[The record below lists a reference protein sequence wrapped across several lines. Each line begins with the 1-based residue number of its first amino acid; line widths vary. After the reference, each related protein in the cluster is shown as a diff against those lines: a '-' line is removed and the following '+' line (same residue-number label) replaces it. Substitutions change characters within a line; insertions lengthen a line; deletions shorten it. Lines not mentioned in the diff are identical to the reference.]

1 MLGGR
6 LAAWMDTML
15 LKQMLASPTTS
26 SELLV
31 YDPFQS
37 FDRDSLV
44 KEVIGLANARVDG
57 PRNILF
63 GVNAGGVNGTKIVG
77 IPDSAV
83 GDLKR
88 AHRLVSGLVEPL
100 LDLAFIFDQIDG
112 KLVGALEIDGCEFGP
127 YFLAQDLSDDLR
139 RGACWQ
145 REGRTLV
152 ALDRRELMNGH
163 APVGEEVTP
172 VALPDNVPMSV
183 GFNDDPDC
191 EFIEVD
197 VPDCSDPPFAEEDDS
212 GETKK
217 SRTIAQTLKNTM
229 RLTTQMLNMAKAD
242 PSSDAAASDADDD
255 GKEIARAARKH
266 YFYEECAVK
275 VDLCIRNDSD
285 IDLEDLNVE
294 LGLPRLPGLDVAD
307 RIYTSPFDKRSANE
321 ISKLRYPDVE
331 HRDDAIFVRTTIGFV
346 AANDTQPLLG
356 ASLRFAVGAEALG
369 RKLALRCVL
378 RAADGRRLSEGRVKI
393 RFGEKPVDASS
404 ETAETDITS

>member
-1 MLGGR
+1 
-6 LAAWMDTML
+6 ML
-15 LKQMLASPTTS
+15 LKQMLVSPTTS

-37 FDRDSLV
+37 FDRESLV

-100 LDLAFIFDQIDG
+100 LDLAFIFDRIEG

-127 YFLAQDLSDDLR
+127 YFLAQDLSEELR

-145 REGRTLV
+145 RDGGALV
-152 ALDRRELMNGH
+152 AMDRRELMNGH
-163 APVGEEVTP
+163 TQASDEVAPVV
-172 VALPDNVPMSV
+172 LPDNVRLSV
-183 GFNDDPDC
+183 GFNDDPNC
-191 EFIEVD
+191 EFIEVA
-197 VPDCSDPPFAEEDDS
+197 VPDSSDPPFAEEGAS
-212 GETKK
+212 GETRK
-217 SRTIAQTLKNTM
+217 SRNIAQTLKDTM
-229 RLTTQMLNMAKAD
+229 RLTTQMLKMAKTAKMD
-242 PSSDAAASDADDD
+242 QSPDTASSDADDAS
-255 GKEIARAARKH
+255 KEIAEAARKH
-266 YFYEECAVK
+266 YFYEECAAK

-285 IDLEDLNVE
+285 IDIEDLAVE

-307 RIYTSPFDKRSANE
+307 RIYTSPFDKRSANTVN
-321 ISKLRYPDVE
+321 KLGYPDVE
-331 HRDDAIFVRTTIGFV
+331 HHKDAIFVRTTVGLIP
-346 AANDTQPLLG
+346 ANHTQALLG
-356 ASLRFAVGAEALG
+356 TSLRFAVGTEALG
-369 RKLALRCVL
+369 KKLALRYVL
-378 RAADGRRLSEGRVKI
+378 RAADGRRLCEGRVKI

-404 ETAETDITS
+404 DTVVA

>member
-6 LAAWMDTML
+6 FAAWMDTML

-37 FDRDSLV
+37 LDRESLV

-63 GVNAGGVNGTKIVG
+63 GVNAGGVNGAKIVG

-112 KLVGALEIDGCEFGP
+112 KLVGALEIDGCDFGP
-127 YFLAQDLSDDLR
+127 YFLAQDLSDELR

-145 REGRTLV
+145 REDGELV
-152 ALDRRELMNGH
+152 AIDRRELINGH
-163 APVGEEVTP
+163 AHSSEEVAA
-172 VALPDNVPMSV
+172 VVLPDNVPMSV

-191 EFIEVD
+191 DYIEVA
-197 VPDCSDPPFAEEDDS
+197 VPDSSNPPFAEEDAG

-217 SRTIAQTLKNTM
+217 SRTIAQTLKDTV
-229 RLTTQMLNMAKAD
+229 RLTTQMLNMASTDEPDDA
-242 PSSDAAASDADDD
+242 PSGDADDD
-255 GKEIARAARKH
+255 GKEIAKAARKH

-285 IDLEDLNVE
+285 IDIEDLAVE

-307 RIYTSPFDKRSANE
+307 RIYTSPFDKRSANDA
-321 ISKLRYPDVE
+321 SKLKYPGVE
-331 HRDDAIFVRTTIGFV
+331 HRNDAIFVRTTVGLI
-346 AANDTQPLLG
+346 AAKATQPLLG
-356 ASLRFAVGAEALG
+356 TSLRFAVTDEALG
-369 RKLALRCVL
+369 KKLALRYVL
-378 RAADGRRLSEGRVKI
+378 RAADGRRLSEGRVKM
-393 RFGEKPVDASS
+393 RLGKKQG
-404 ETAETDITS
+404 

>member
-1 MLGGR
+1 
-6 LAAWMDTML
+6 ML
-15 LKQMLASPTTS
+15 LKQMLASPTTT

-31 YDPFQS
+31 YDPFRS
-37 FDRDSLV
+37 LDRESLV

-63 GVNAGGVNGTKIVG
+63 GVNAGGVNGAKIVG

-112 KLVGALEIDGCEFGP
+112 KLVGALEIDGCDFGP
-127 YFLAQDLSDDLR
+127 YFLAQDLSDELR

-145 REGRTLV
+145 REDGELV
-152 ALDRRELMNGH
+152 AVERRELINGH
-163 APVGEEVTP
+163 AHSSEEVAA
-172 VALPDNVPMSV
+172 VVLPNNVPISI

-191 EFIEVD
+191 EYIEVA
-197 VPDCSDPPFAEEDDS
+197 VPDSSNPPFAEEDTG
-212 GETKK
+212 GETKR
-217 SRTIAQTLKNTM
+217 SRTIAQTLKDTV
-229 RLTTQMLNMAKAD
+229 RLTTQMLNMASTDEPAD
-242 PSSDAAASDADDD
+242 TASGDADDD
-255 GKEIARAARKH
+255 GKEIAKAARKH

-285 IDLEDLNVE
+285 IDIEDLAVE

-321 ISKLRYPDVE
+321 ARKLRYPDVE
-331 HRDDAIFVRTTIGFV
+331 HKNDAIFVRTTVGLI
-346 AANDTQPLLG
+346 AAKDKQPLLG
-356 ASLRFAVGAEALG
+356 TSLRFAVGDEALG
-369 RKLALRCVL
+369 KKLALRYVL
-378 RAADGRRLSEGRVKI
+378 RAADGRRLSEGRVKM
-393 RFGEKPVDASS
+393 RLGEKQG
-404 ETAETDITS
+404 